1 MFRLVADIIE
11 LNIDQVKL
19 PKIPGLGMLMKLPNK
34 QKISMI
40 VSVLNA
46 QKGQFLPKWQEAV
59 NQKWGQLQLLD
70 YQVEQPGD
78 GSCLARIRID
88 VGNADYDKAIDSVI
102 PHVFQEK
109 DAHTVLGGDYAGSGN
124 LQEVMQFM
132 HNAPTAAKKEF
143 YIVKTLSVEK
153 ETIASVSVARKSVP
167 FTSASAS
174 SAISSFRRAGSTA
187 SPITS
192 MRPMFSFLI

>member
-1 MFRLVADIIE
+1 MFRLVADITE

-109 DAHTVLGGDYAGSGN
+109 DVHTVLGGDYAGSK
-124 LQEVMQFM
+124 
-132 HNAPTAAKKEF
+132 P
-143 YIVKTLSVEK
+143 
-153 ETIASVSVARKSVP
+153 
-167 FTSASAS
+167 
-174 SAISSFRRAGSTA
+174 AGSDAIYAQCTDGGKEG
-187 SPITS
+187 ILHCKDIK
-192 MRPMFSFLI
+192 RGKGNNCKKL

>member
-1 MFRLVADIIE
+1 MFRLVADITE

-88 VGNADYDKAIDSVI
+88 VGNA
-102 PHVFQEK
+102 
-109 DAHTVLGGDYAGSGN
+109 
-124 LQEVMQFM
+124 
-132 HNAPTAAKKEF
+132 AAKGFINATDCADYLVGKGLPFRDAYKATGELVALC
-143 YIVKTLSVEK
+143 IDKGLTLETLPIEEYKNVCDIFDEGVYEAINLEKCVNDRLVEGGP
-153 ETIASVSVARKSVP
+153 SVSSIENQIKKAREIIEK
-167 FTSASAS
+167 
-174 SAISSFRRAGSTA
+174 
-187 SPITS
+187 
-192 MRPMFSFLI
+192 

>member
-1 MFRLVADIIE
+1 MFRLVADITE

-19 PKIPGLGMLMKLPNK
+19 PKIPGLGMLMKLSDK

-102 PHVFQEK
+102 PHVFRK
-109 DAHTVLGGDYAGSGN
+109 GCPYGARWGLCRIWKTAGSDAVYAQCTDGGKEGILHCKDIKRGKGN
-124 LQEVMQFM
+124 
-132 HNAPTAAKKEF
+132 NCKK
-143 YIVKTLSVEK
+143 L
-153 ETIASVSVARKSVP
+153 
-167 FTSASAS
+167 
-174 SAISSFRRAGSTA
+174 
-187 SPITS
+187 
-192 MRPMFSFLI
+192 

>member
-1 MFRLVADIIE
+1 MFRLVADITE

-78 GSCLARIRID
+78 GSCLVRIRID
-88 VGNADYDKAIDSVI
+88 VGNAIDSVI

-109 DAHTVLGGDYAGSGN
+109 DAHTVLGGDYAGSGK

-153 ETIASVSVARKSVP
+153 ETIARN
-167 FTSASAS
+167 FENSAAS
-174 SAISSFRRAGSTA
+174 RGAVLRIGSL
-187 SPITS
+187 
-192 MRPMFSFLI
+192 RFFLKQS

>member
-1 MFRLVADIIE
+1 MFRLVADITE

-59 NQKWGQLQLLD
+59 NQMWGQLQLLD

-78 GSCLARIRID
+78 GSCLSARLP
-88 VGNADYDKAIDSVI
+88 VWKMPWWCWEVCLSWSAVS
-102 PHVFQEK
+102 
-109 DAHTVLGGDYAGSGN
+109 SG
-124 LQEVMQFM
+124 
-132 HNAPTAAKKEF
+132 
-143 YIVKTLSVEK
+143 
-153 ETIASVSVARKSVP
+153 
-167 FTSASAS
+167 
-174 SAISSFRRAGSTA
+174 
-187 SPITS
+187 
-192 MRPMFSFLI
+192 

>member
-1 MFRLVADIIE
+1 MFRLVADITE

-70 YQVEQPGD
+70 YQVDTGGTEAVWRASGLMWEMRITIKRLIRSFRMCFRKRMPIRC
-78 GSCLARIRID
+78 SARIMPD
-88 VGNADYDKAIDSVI
+88 
-102 PHVFQEK
+102 
-109 DAHTVLGGDYAGSGN
+109 L
-124 LQEVMQFM
+124 
-132 HNAPTAAKKEF
+132 
-143 YIVKTLSVEK
+143 
-153 ETIASVSVARKSVP
+153 ETCRK
-167 FTSASAS
+167 
-174 SAISSFRRAGSTA
+174 
-187 SPITS
+187 
-192 MRPMFSFLI
+192 

>member
-1 MFRLVADIIE
+1 MADITE

-46 QKGQFLPKWQEAV
+46 QKGQFLPKWQEAL

-109 DAHTVLGGDYAGSGN
+109 DVHTVLGGDYAGSGN

-132 HNAPTAAKKEF
+132 HNAPTAAS
-143 YIVKTLSVEK
+143 IV
-153 ETIASVSVARKSVP
+153 R
-167 FTSASAS
+167 
-174 SAISSFRRAGSTA
+174 ISR
-187 SPITS
+187 
-192 MRPMFSFLI
+192 

>member
-1 MFRLVADIIE
+1 MFRLVADITE

-19 PKIPGLGMLMKLPNK
+19 PKIPGLGMLMKLSDK

-40 VSVLNA
+40 VSVLNS
-46 QKGQFLPKWQEAV
+46 QKGQFLPKWQEEV

-78 GSCLARIRID
+78 GSCLVRIRID

-109 DAHTVLGGDYAGSGN
+109 DAHTVLGGGLCRIWKPAGSDAVYAQCTDSG
-124 LQEVMQFM
+124 
-132 HNAPTAAKKEF
+132 KEGIL
-143 YIVKTLSVEK
+143 YCKNIK
-153 ETIASVSVARKSVP
+153 R
-167 FTSASAS
+167 
-174 SAISSFRRAGSTA
+174 
-187 SPITS
+187 
-192 MRPMFSFLI
+192 

>member
-1 MFRLVADIIE
+1 MFRLVADITE

-88 VGNADYDKAIDSVI
+88 VGNADYDKARLI
-102 PHVFQEK
+102 
-109 DAHTVLGGDYAGSGN
+109 
-124 LQEVMQFM
+124 
-132 HNAPTAAKKEF
+132 
-143 YIVKTLSVEK
+143 
-153 ETIASVSVARKSVP
+153 R
-167 FTSASAS
+167 
-174 SAISSFRRAGSTA
+174 SFRMCFRKRM
-187 SPITS
+187 PIRCSARIMSDLETC
-192 MRPMFSFLI
+192 RK

>member
-1 MFRLVADIIE
+1 MFRLVADITE

-19 PKIPGLGMLMKLPNK
+19 PKIPGLGMLMKLSDK

-88 VGNADYDKAIDSVI
+88 VGNADYDKRLI
-102 PHVFQEK
+102 
-109 DAHTVLGGDYAGSGN
+109 
-124 LQEVMQFM
+124 
-132 HNAPTAAKKEF
+132 
-143 YIVKTLSVEK
+143 
-153 ETIASVSVARKSVP
+153 R
-167 FTSASAS
+167 
-174 SAISSFRRAGSTA
+174 SFRMCFRKRM
-187 SPITS
+187 PIRCSVGIMPDLETC
-192 MRPMFSFLI
+192 RK

>member
-1 MFRLVADIIE
+1 MFRLVADITE

-19 PKIPGLGMLMKLPNK
+19 PKIPGLGMLMKLSDK

-78 GSCLARIRID
+78 GSCLVRIRID
-88 VGNADYDKAIDSVI
+88 VGNADY
-102 PHVFQEK
+102 EK
-109 DAHTVLGGDYAGSGN
+109 RL
-124 LQEVMQFM
+124 
-132 HNAPTAAKKEF
+132 
-143 YIVKTLSVEK
+143 I
-153 ETIASVSVARKSVP
+153 R
-167 FTSASAS
+167 
-174 SAISSFRRAGSTA
+174 SFRMCFRKRM
-187 SPITS
+187 PIRCS
-192 MRPMFSFLI
+192 VGIMPDLENCRK

>member
-1 MFRLVADIIE
+1 MFRLVADITE

-88 VGNADYDKAIDSVI
+88 VG
-102 PHVFQEK
+102 
-109 DAHTVLGGDYAGSGN
+109 DAHTVLGEDYAGSGN

-153 ETIASVSVARKSVP
+153 ETIARNFENGA
-167 FTSASAS
+167 ASQGAVLR
-174 SAISSFRRAGSTA
+174 IGSL
-187 SPITS
+187 
-192 MRPMFSFLI
+192 RFFLKQS

>member
-1 MFRLVADIIE
+1 MFRLVADITE

-19 PKIPGLGMLMKLPNK
+19 PKIPGLGMLMKLSDK

-40 VSVLNA
+40 VSVLNS
-46 QKGQFLPKWQEAV
+46 QKGQFLPKWQEEV

-78 GSCLARIRID
+78 GSCLVRIRID

-109 DAHTVLGGDYAGSGN
+109 TQTSNPKYRSLGSRTV
-124 LQEVMQFM
+124 F
-132 HNAPTAAKKEF
+132 K
-143 YIVKTLSVEK
+143 
-153 ETIASVSVARKSVP
+153 VSCNC
-167 FTSASAS
+167 
-174 SAISSFRRAGSTA
+174 
-187 SPITS
+187 
-192 MRPMFSFLI
+192 FLFHA

>member
-1 MFRLVADIIE
+1 MFRLVADITE

-70 YQVEQPGD
+70 YQVEQPWGTEAVWRAS
-78 GSCLARIRID
+78 GLMWEMRITIKRLIRF
-88 VGNADYDKAIDSVI
+88 I

-109 DAHTVLGGDYAGSGN
+109 DAHTVLGEDYVGSGN

-153 ETIASVSVARKSVP
+153 ETIARN
-167 FTSASAS
+167 FENSAAS
-174 SAISSFRRAGSTA
+174 QGAVLRIGSL
-187 SPITS
+187 
-192 MRPMFSFLI
+192 RFFLKQS

>member
-1 MFRLVADIIE
+1 MFRLVADITE

-70 YQVEQPGD
+70 YQVEQPGRKLS
-78 GSCLARIRID
+78 G
-88 VGNADYDKAIDSVI
+88 
-102 PHVFQEK
+102 
-109 DAHTVLGGDYAGSGN
+109 AHPDRCGKCGL
-124 LQEVMQFM
+124 
-132 HNAPTAAKKEF
+132 
-143 YIVKTLSVEK
+143 
-153 ETIASVSVARKSVP
+153 R
-167 FTSASAS
+167 
-174 SAISSFRRAGSTA
+174 
-187 SPITS
+187 
-192 MRPMFSFLI
+192 

>member
-1 MFRLVADIIE
+1 MFRLVADITE

-19 PKIPGLGMLMKLPNK
+19 PKIPGLGMLMKLSNK

-88 VGNADYDKAIDSVI
+88 VGNADYIKRLI
-102 PHVFQEK
+102 
-109 DAHTVLGGDYAGSGN
+109 
-124 LQEVMQFM
+124 
-132 HNAPTAAKKEF
+132 
-143 YIVKTLSVEK
+143 
-153 ETIASVSVARKSVP
+153 R
-167 FTSASAS
+167 
-174 SAISSFRRAGSTA
+174 SFRMCFRKRM
-187 SPITS
+187 PIRCSVGIMPDLETC
-192 MRPMFSFLI
+192 RK

>member
-1 MFRLVADIIE
+1 MFRLVADITE

-109 DAHTVLGGDYAGSGN
+109 TQTSNSKYRSLGSRTV
-124 LQEVMQFM
+124 F
-132 HNAPTAAKKEF
+132 K
-143 YIVKTLSVEK
+143 
-153 ETIASVSVARKSVP
+153 VSCNC
-167 FTSASAS
+167 
-174 SAISSFRRAGSTA
+174 
-187 SPITS
+187 
-192 MRPMFSFLI
+192 FLFHA

>member
-1 MFRLVADIIE
+1 
-11 LNIDQVKL
+11 
-19 PKIPGLGMLMKLPNK
+19 MLMKLPNK

-78 GSCLARIRID
+78 GSCLVRIRID

-109 DAHTVLGGDYAGSGN
+109 DAHTVLGGDYAGSGK
-124 LQEVMQFM
+124 LQEVMQFLQYKIPCL

-153 ETIASVSVARKSVP
+153 ETIARNFENGA
-167 FTSASAS
+167 ASQGAVLR
-174 SAISSFRRAGSTA
+174 IGSL
-187 SPITS
+187 
-192 MRPMFSFLI
+192 RFFLKQS